1 MAGRYIGSI
10 EVITPIIGGINK
22 KVTNFRLFKKG
33 NIEFVIYRTD
43 ANKTKEWII
52 ELVKNGLIEE
62 DLANKILEKLDRIT
76 GPISEPIYEE
86 IKKLLYHNGW
96 VDIDYMFHR
105 NFDTLEI
112 DFFKDLVRPLY
123 YVLTKNGWGIEQIEA
138 IVPQKVSIG
147 TYFTY
152 VGKTNSPVIYETI
165 EKGSK
170 FAIVFRAL
178 NEGPTEI
185 ETNIRR
191 MRKLGFGNI
200 RIIIRKFQ
208 NNKQ

>member
-1 MAGRYIGSI
+1 
-10 EVITPIIGGINK
+10 
-22 KVTNFRLFKKG
+22 
-33 NIEFVIYRTD
+33 
-43 ANKTKEWII
+43 
-52 ELVKNGLIEE
+52 
-62 DLANKILEKLDRIT
+62 
-76 GPISEPIYEE
+76 
-86 IKKLLYHNGW
+86 
-96 VDIDYMFHR
+96 MFHR

-123 YVLTKNGWGIEQIEA
+123 YVLTKNGWIIEQIEA

-152 VGKTNSPVIYETI
+152 VNKTNAPVIYETI

-185 ETNIRR
+185 ETNIKR
-191 MRKLGFGNI
+191 MRKLGFGYI
-200 RIIIRKFQ
+200 RITIKKFQ
-208 NNKQ
+208 NNR